1 VSSNGVSMDA
11 FAKAPGNIAVILR
24 RVGAV

>member
-1 VSSNGVSMDA
+1 VSSNRVSMGA